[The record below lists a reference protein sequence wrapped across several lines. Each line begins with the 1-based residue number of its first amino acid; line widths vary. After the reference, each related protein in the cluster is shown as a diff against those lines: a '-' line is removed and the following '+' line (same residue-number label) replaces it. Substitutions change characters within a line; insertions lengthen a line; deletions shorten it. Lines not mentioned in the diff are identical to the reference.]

1 MLLKDHGRAPYSV
14 GTGLRGGAPDDKVVQ
29 VSQDVDVFL
38 PQDADERSENGGK
51 DQRQRCYV

>member
-1 MLLKDHGRAPYSV
+1 MGPSLS
-14 GTGLRGGAPDDKVVQ
+14 GGAPHDEVVQ

-51 DQRQRCYV
+51 DQQCYV